1 MIAAV
6 LVISKLL
13 CRESLTKLVCSL
25 MCHEPSGKST
35 LMVQSTA
42 LVRAMAKKL
51 RKRVIITRNI
61 SNEGDSRVPFR

>member
-1 MIAAV
+1 MLPNV
-6 LVISKLL
+6 PQL
-13 CRESLTKLVCSL
+13 
-25 MCHEPSGKST
+25 GKST